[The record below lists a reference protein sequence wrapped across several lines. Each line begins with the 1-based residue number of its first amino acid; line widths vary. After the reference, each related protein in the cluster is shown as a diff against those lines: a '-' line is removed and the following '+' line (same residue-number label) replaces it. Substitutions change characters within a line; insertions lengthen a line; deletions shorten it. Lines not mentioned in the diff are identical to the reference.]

1 MSKGLRGE
9 HLRLF
14 KQYAVGLILKSTLDK
29 VPMELQQN
37 KHKNDESSRNIG
49 EDLLN
54 RSTLLLS
61 NMYIQCPH
69 PIKWIWSS
77 GPNNPRVSFEFF
89 VTEWLRSVA
98 ALATI
103 KIAP

>member
-1 MSKGLRGE
+1 MVEETKTMVDCIVENRVSLSIYIYVYIYTSKSKPMSKGLRGE

-37 KHKNDESSRNIG
+37 KHKNDESWRNIG

-69 PIKWIWSS
+69 PIK
-77 GPNNPRVSFEFF
+77 
-89 VTEWLRSVA
+89 
-98 ALATI
+98 
-103 KIAP
+103 

>member
-1 MSKGLRGE
+1 MVEETKTMVDCIVENRFSLSIYIYVNIYIYTSKSKPTCKGLRGE

-37 KHKNDESSRNIG
+37 KHKNDESWRNIG

-54 RSTLLLS
+54 RST
-61 NMYIQCPH
+61 
-69 PIKWIWSS
+69 
-77 GPNNPRVSFEFF
+77 
-89 VTEWLRSVA
+89 
-98 ALATI
+98 
-103 KIAP
+103 